1 MTQVVKAVSSSHGH
15 TEENNAVSRYATDTT
30 VNQTEEENSRYA
42 KYTEAELI
50 ERLGHITVITY
61 AKNGNPDIIEAPTEM
76 LGYSQEA
83 REIADWH
90 VDELIAS
97 DESTWDP
104 LKVCFWPDYM
114 DKPSPEIKSRIIGG
128 NHRTKAARGKN
139 PPLTTLRM
147 RVGEVTDEKDFLLAQ
162 IEDNASHGLGYTMD
176 QRKAHAFKLR
186 GMKEPVSKIASTL
199 KIKEKTLYNWFS
211 ERDTNK
217 NRKKEK
223 EKAKEQ
229 AENAL
234 ARLGIE
240 DLDQDWQGVI
250 PEVSPD
256 TRMIAKVGQT
266 INNFLAETP
275 AAEDKTHVTAW
286 IQSLTKESRLSYAE
300 DMLENARFF
309 TNMAILMKSDKLGGN
324 NK

>member
-1 MTQVVKAVSSSHGH
+1 MPQGSNSVGSRHDKNV
-15 TEENNAVSRYATDTT
+15 VSRYAKSE
-30 VNQTEEENSRYA
+30 NAGLEEGNSRYA
-42 KYTEAELI
+42 KYTEAELV
-50 ERLGHITVITY
+50 ERLGPITVLTY
-61 AKNGNPDIIEAPTEM
+61 AENGNPDIIEAPVEI
-76 LGYSQEA
+76 LGYSFEA
-83 REIADWH
+83 REIDDDH
-90 VDELIAS
+90 VEELIAS

-114 DKPSPEIKSRIIGG
+114 DKPSPEIKSRLIGG

-223 EKAKEQ
+223 AKEQ

-250 PEVSPD
+250 PEVSSD

-275 AAEDKTHVTAW
+275 ATEDKTHVTAW

-300 DMLENARFF
+300 DMLENARFL
-309 TNMAILMKSDKLGGN
+309 TNMAILMKSDKLGEK

>member
-1 MTQVVKAVSSSHGH
+1 MTQVVKAVGSDHGH
-15 TEENNAVSRYATDTT
+15 TEDETNSRYAKNKN
-30 VNQTEEENSRYA
+30 VGSEEENSRYA
-42 KYTEAELI
+42 KYTEAELV
-50 ERLGHITVITY
+50 ERLGPIVVVTR
-61 AKNGNPDIIEAPTEM
+61 AENGNPDIIEAPIKI
-76 LGYSQEA
+76 LGYSFEA
-83 REIADWH
+83 REIDDHH
-90 VDELIAS
+90 VEELIAS

-128 NHRTKAARGKN
+128 NHRTKSARGKN
-139 PPLTTLRM
+139 PPLETLRM
-147 RVGEVTDEKDFLLAQ
+147 RVGEVTDEKNFLLAQ

-186 GMKEPVSKIASTL
+186 GMKEPVSKIASAL

-223 EKAKEQ
+223 AKEQ

-240 DLDQDWQGVI
+240 DLDKDWQDVV

-256 TRMIAKVGQT
+256 ARLIAKVGQSV
-266 INNFLAETP
+266 NNFLAETP
-275 AAEDKTHVTAW
+275 AVEDKAYVATW
-286 IQSLTKESRLSYAE
+286 IQSLTRESRLSYAE

-309 TNMAILMKSDKLGGN
+309 TNMAILMKSDKLGEK